1 VSLQNGGI
9 PLPLTPS
16 GSREQTVA
24 GEVGGAVV
32 RRAVLPGGV
41 RVLTEAMPGLRSATI
56 GAWVG
61 VGSRDEARGHYGS
74 THFLEH
80 LLFKGTRR
88 RSAMDIATA
97 FDAVG
102 GEANAVTG
110 KEYTCY
116 YARVLDEDVSMA
128 SDVLLD
134 MVTSARLDLEDVESE
149 RGVILEELAMNDDDP
164 ADVVHERFAELVL
177 GVHPL
182 GRPIGGT
189 PQTIE
194 AVGRDDIA
202 EHYREHYD
210 APALVV
216 TAAGGIDHD
225 GVVATVARQL
235 SDSGWPLSASAA
247 PRPRRDADG
256 AQAPLDELG
265 KGGLLVVR
273 RPTEQANVLLGTV
286 GLTANDGRRYVMSI
300 LNAVLGGGM
309 SSRLFQEIR
318 ERRGLAYSVYSFASG
333 YSDSGW
339 FGLYAGC
346 APGKVDEVVTLLRAG
361 LEELAEHGVGAE
373 ELARAK
379 GQVGGGLVLG
389 LEDSGSRMTR
399 LGRAELVH
407 GTFMSIDSTLAAV
420 RAVTADEVR
429 ALAGELAERPRSLA
443 VVGPFDEDR
452 SFAGAG
458 L

>member
-1 VSLQNGGI
+1 MTGI
-9 PLPLTPS
+9 PLPLTPV
-16 GSREQTVA
+16 GSREQTVV
-24 GEVGGAVV
+24 GEAGGAVV

-41 RVLTEAMPGLRSATI
+41 RVLTEAMPGLRSATL
-56 GAWVG
+56 GCWVG
-61 VGSRDEARGHYGS
+61 VGSRDEASGHFGS

-80 LLFKGTRR
+80 LLFKGTTH

-116 YARVLDEDVSMA
+116 YARVLDEDVA
-128 SDVLLD
+128 LAADVLLD
-134 MVTSARLDLEDVESE
+134 MVTSARLDHTDVESE

-177 GVHPL
+177 GTHPL

-189 PQTIE
+189 AETIA
-194 AVGRDDIA
+194 AVGRDAIA
-202 EHYREHYD
+202 DHYREHYL
-210 APALVV
+210 APGLVV

-225 GVVATVARQL
+225 AVVAMIADRLAR
-235 SDSGWPLSASAA
+235 SGWRGTDTVTPLPRRGEGPGGGVPAPLS
-247 PRPRRDADG
+247 
-256 AQAPLDELG
+256 QLG
-265 KGGLLVVR
+265 PGGRLVLR
-273 RPTEQANVLLGTV
+273 RPTEQANVILGTV
-286 GLTANDGRRYVMSI
+286 GLTANDERRYVMSI

-361 LEELAEHGVGAE
+361 LEELADHGVGGE

-407 GTFMSIDSTLAAV
+407 GAFVSIEATLAAL
-420 RAVTADEVR
+420 RAVTAADVR
-429 ALAGELAERPRSLA
+429 QLAGELAGRPRSLA

-452 SFAGAG
+452 TFAVAG
-458 L
+458 V

>member
-1 VSLQNGGI
+1 
-9 PLPLTPS
+9 
-16 GSREQTVA
+16 
-24 GEVGGAVV
+24 
-32 RRAVLPGGV
+32 
-41 RVLTEAMPGLRSATI
+41 
-56 GAWVG
+56 
-61 VGSRDEARGHYGS
+61 
-74 THFLEH
+74 
-80 LLFKGTRR
+80 
-88 RSAMDIATA
+88 MDIATA

-110 KEYTCY
+110 KEHTCY
-116 YARVLDEDVSMA
+116 YARVLDEDVDMA

-134 MVTSARLDLEDVESE
+134 MVTAARLDVEDVESE

-177 GVHPL
+177 GGHPL

-189 PQTIE
+189 PQTIG

-210 APALVV
+210 APGLVV

-225 GVVATVARQL
+225 ALVAAVAAQL
-235 SDSGWPLSASAA
+235 SGTGWSLPESAA
-247 PRPRRDADG
+247 PRPRRGADG
-256 AQAPLDELG
+256 AREIPVGELG
-265 KGGLLVVR
+265 AGGELVVR
-273 RPTEQANVLLGTV
+273 RPTEQANVILGTV
-286 GLTANDGRRYVMSI
+286 GLTANDDRRYVMSM

-361 LEELAEHGVGAE
+361 LEELAEHGVGEE

-407 GTFMSIDSTLAAV
+407 GAFMSIDSTLAAV
-420 RAVTADEVR
+420 RAVTADQVR
-429 ALAGELAERPRSLA
+429 ALAVELAARPRSLA
-443 VVGPFDEDR
+443 VVGPFDPGR
-452 SFAGAG
+452 TFPGAG

>member
-1 VSLQNGGI
+1 VAGI
-9 PLPLTPS
+9 PLPLSP
-16 GSREQTVA
+16 GGPREQTVA
-24 GEVGGAVV
+24 GEAGGAVV

-56 GAWVG
+56 GAWLG
-61 VGSRDEARGHYGS
+61 VGSRDEVSDHFGS

-80 LLFKGTRR
+80 LLFKGTTR

-97 FDAVG
+97 FDTVG

-116 YARVLDEDVSMA
+116 YARVLDEDTRLAV
-128 SDVLLD
+128 DVLLD
-134 MVTSARLDLEDVESE
+134 MVTCARLDAEDVESE

-177 GVHPL
+177 GPHPL

-189 PQTIE
+189 PQTIG

-202 EHYREHYD
+202 EHYREHYE
-210 APALVV
+210 APGLVV
-216 TAAGGIDHD
+216 TAAGGVDHD
-225 GVVATVARQL
+225 AVVAVVADQL
-235 SDSGWPLSASAA
+235 ARSGWSLTEGVQPKS
-247 PRPRRDADG
+247 RRGVDG
-256 AQAPLDELG
+256 ARAPLRELG
-265 KGGLLVVR
+265 PGGLLVVR
-273 RPTEQANVLLGTV
+273 RPTERANVLLGTV
-286 GLTANDGRRYVMSI
+286 GLTANDQRRYVMSI
-300 LNAVLGGGM
+300 LNAALGGGM

-318 ERRGLAYSVYSFASG
+318 ERRGLAYSVYSFASA

-346 APGKVDEVVTLLRAG
+346 APAKVDEVVTLLRAG
-361 LEELAEHGVGAE
+361 LEDLAGQGLGED

-407 GTFMSIDSTLAAV
+407 GAFVSIDETLAAV
-420 RAVTADEVR
+420 RAVTADDVR
-429 ALAGELAERPRSLA
+429 ALAAELAGRPRSLA
-443 VVGPFDEDR
+443 VVGPFDDDR
-452 SFAGAG
+452 SFEGAG